1 MTHESDEDWDGED
14 RPVSLQRRRRAPIVL
29 ALLAGLTLAGI
40 GAAFLWMNM
49 DSVAARL
56 LSRGETSESAE
67 PASGDKAMLTDM
79 LATQQKTGED
89 LEAVSRTVAD
99 QQEQL
104 KTIVDQLAALTS
116 RIEELRNAAP
126 VGAAPPNAAPP
137 FVSAAPPSLPS
148 MPPSAATPPDV
159 RAQVAPKAAKKRAP
173 KSTGPISV
181 GGAPLTA
188 APRAESPAAS
198 PAR

>member
-89 LEAVSRTVAD
+89 LESLKGEVAE

-116 RIEELRNAAP
+116 RLEEMRN
-126 VGAAPPNAAPP
+126 GTAAPPQPPAAAPE
-137 FVSAAPPSLPS
+137 
-148 MPPSAATPPDV
+148 PDV
-159 RAQVAPKAAKKRAP
+159 RAQVVPKAAKKPAKKP
-173 KSTGPISV
+173 TGPISV

-188 APRAESPAAS
+188 PPPR
-198 PAR
+198 

>member
-40 GAAFLWMNM
+40 GAAFLWMNI

-56 LSRGETSESAE
+56 LSRETSESAE
-67 PASGDKAMLTDM
+67 PATGDKAMLTDM

-126 VGAAPPNAAPP
+126 LGAAPPNAVPP
-137 FVSAAPPSLPS
+137 FVSAAPPSL
-148 MPPSAATPPDV
+148 PPSAATPPDV
-159 RAQVAPKAAKKRAP
+159 RAQVAPKAAKKRGP
-173 KSTGPISV
+173 KPTGPISV